1 VNRNMLFRLGDPGQ
15 RPDLDP
21 RAGGMIDGVVLL
33 ESTRQVGLQ
42 VLYCFPIRIHDPQGH
57 GRFCRRRP
65 DRPDGRRQESGH
77 IA

>member
-1 VNRNMLFRLGDPGQ
+1 MLFRLGDPGQ

-57 GRFCRRRP
+57 GRF
-65 DRPDGRRQESGH
+65 
-77 IA
+77 